1 MSSLLNLLCFVV
13 YFPYIRLKERL
24 PYVGSCSFLFILYY
38 YCRSVALVAPQGKP
52 VAVPLYLIVV
62 RFVQPL
68 NDVDVMLVTDSGI
81 VISVRL
87 VHPLNAFPYIAV
99 MPSSIVIPESAIQ
112 FEHEFLGTFPIP
124 LLI

>member
-1 MSSLLNLLCFVV
+1 M
-13 YFPYIRLKERL
+13 
-24 PYVGSCSFLFILYY
+24 FILYY
-38 YCRSVALVAPQGKP
+38 YCRRVALVDPQGNP
-52 VAVPLYLIVV
+52 IAVPLYLIVV
-62 RFVQPL
+62 RFVHPL
-68 NDVDVMLVTDSGI
+68 NDAELMLVTDSGI

-99 MPSSIVIPESAIQ
+99 MPSYRVIPESAIQ